1 VRLRAGR
8 HVRGVARRKRQ
19 SGSPGATSAGGAYVL
34 QRGIAATKSRFFAT
48 LRCAPTAAGHV
59 ILIPP
64 CEKRICFF
72 SRRAMKL
79 APSAT
84 ASLARDLRVWPV
96 RLFNRQSKG
105 LTIFVCPNLQSAI
118 FNRQS
123 PILWGRLGNR
133 PCDKRAPTKKSKKIL
148 DSPFC

>member
-1 VRLRAGR
+1 MV
-8 HVRGVARRKRQ
+8 
-19 SGSPGATSAGGAYVL
+19 S
-34 QRGIAATKSRFFAT
+34 QRGLRPQPKFQISNSRSDGENDFSDGKSSRAARKFTS
-48 LRCAPTAAGHV
+48 
-59 ILIPP
+59 
-64 CEKRICFF
+64 
-72 SRRAMKL
+72 S
-79 APSAT
+79 ST